1 MPEYFLLSFL
11 LISNFVISCK
21 KSTYGSVR
29 VLVFSCNSAEK
40 LICNEFSISCEY
52 VSIKPV
58 LEAYGFELIDD
69 KRMRIIEQIKVAV
82 IELVHYNDN
91 SSKTNLSDYLTDKCH
106 HDYSFLSK
114 LFSEVNGISI
124 ERYYIIQK
132 IERIKELLV
141 YDELSI
147 SEIADKLNY
156 SSAAHLS
163 TQFRNMTGISPS
175 QFKRLK
181 GHKLKPLDEV

>member
-1 MPEYFLLSFL
+1 MVCNRCIMVVTEALKRMGFTPLSVEL
-11 LISNFVISCK
+11 GTAILQEPIN
-21 KSTYGSVR
+21 
-29 VLVFSCNSAEK
+29 AE
-40 LICNEFSISCEY
+40 ERAT
-52 VSIKPV
+52 IKPV

-114 LFSEVNGISI
+114 LFSEVNGI
-124 ERYYIIQK
+124 R

>member
-1 MPEYFLLSFL
+1 M
-11 LISNFVISCK
+11 
-21 KSTYGSVR
+21 
-29 VLVFSCNSAEK
+29 
-40 LICNEFSISCEY
+40 
-52 VSIKPV
+52 
-58 LEAYGFELIDD
+58 
-69 KRMRIIEQIKVAV
+69 
-82 IELVHYNDN
+82 
-91 SSKTNLSDYLTDKCH
+91 DKCH

-181 GHKLKPLDEV
+181 EHKLKPLDEV

>member
-1 MPEYFLLSFL
+1 MVCNRCIMVVTEALKRMGFTPLSVEL
-11 LISNFVISCK
+11 GTAILQEPIN
-21 KSTYGSVR
+21 
-29 VLVFSCNSAEK
+29 AE
-40 LICNEFSISCEY
+40 ERAA
-52 VSIKPV
+52 IKPV
-58 LEAYGFELIDD
+58 LEAYGF
-69 KRMRIIEQIKVAV
+69 
-82 IELVHYNDN
+82 ELVHYNDN

-181 GHKLKPLDEV
+181 GYKLKPLDEV

>member
-1 MPEYFLLSFL
+1 MVVTEALKRMGFTPLSVEL
-11 LISNFVISCK
+11 GTAILQEPIN
-21 KSTYGSVR
+21 
-29 VLVFSCNSAEK
+29 AE
-40 LICNEFSISCEY
+40 ERA
-52 VSIKPV
+52 VIKPV

-82 IELVHYNDN
+82 IELVHDN

-156 SSAAHLS
+156 SSAAHSS

-181 GHKLKPLDEV
+181 GYKLKPLDEV

>member
-1 MPEYFLLSFL
+1 MKSNTIHIKNMVCNRCIMVVTEVLKRMGFTPLSVEL
-11 LISNFVISCK
+11 GTAILQEPIN
-21 KSTYGSVR
+21 
-29 VLVFSCNSAEK
+29 AE
-40 LICNEFSISCEY
+40 ERAT
-52 VSIKPV
+52 IKPV
-58 LEAYGFELIDD
+58 LEEYGFELIDD

-114 LFSEVNGISI
+114 LFSEVNDISI
-124 ERYYIIQK
+124 ERYYIFQK
-132 IERIKELLV
+132 IERIKKLLV

-147 SEIADKLNY
+147 SEIAYKLNY

-163 TQFRNMTGISPS
+163 TQFRNITGISPS

-181 GHKLKPLDEV
+181 EHKLKPLDEV

>member
-1 MPEYFLLSFL
+1 MVCNRCIMVVTEALKRMGFTPLSVEL
-11 LISNFVISCK
+11 GTAILQEPIN
-21 KSTYGSVR
+21 
-29 VLVFSCNSAEK
+29 AE
-40 LICNEFSISCEY
+40 ERAA
-52 VSIKPV
+52 IKPA

-124 ERYYIIQK
+124 EKYYIIQK
-132 IERIKELLV
+132 IEPLAFPAAIFQ
-141 YDELSI
+141 LSGKI
-147 SEIADKLNY
+147 LCFVLNWQSLPSMVILAIIITSPFFFSEP
-156 SSAAHLS
+156 
-163 TQFRNMTGISPS
+163 F
-175 QFKRLK
+175 FK
-181 GHKLKPLDEV
+181 

>member
-1 MPEYFLLSFL
+1 MMKSNIIHIKNMVCNRCIMVVTEALKRMGFTPLSVEL
-11 LISNFVISCK
+11 GTAILQEPIN
-21 KSTYGSVR
+21 
-29 VLVFSCNSAEK
+29 AE
-40 LICNEFSISCEY
+40 ERAA
-52 VSIKPV
+52 IKPA

-124 ERYYIIQK
+124 EKYYIIQK
-132 IERIKELLV
+132 IELV
-141 YDELSI
+141 AHHINFSFNWMGTLSFQRFGNGTGQIIIYEILPAGVEI
-147 SEIADKLNY
+147 SK
-156 SSAAHLS
+156 
-163 TQFRNMTGISPS
+163 
-175 QFKRLK
+175 K
-181 GHKLKPLDEV
+181 

>member
-1 MPEYFLLSFL
+1 MVCNRCTMVVTEALKRMGFTPLSVEL
-11 LISNFVISCK
+11 GTAILQEPIN
-21 KSTYGSVR
+21 
-29 VLVFSCNSAEK
+29 AE
-40 LICNEFSISCEY
+40 ERAA
-52 VSIKPV
+52 IKPV

-91 SSKTNLSDYLTDKCH
+91 SSKINLSDYLTDKCH

-114 LFSEVNGISI
+114 SFSEVNGISI

-147 SEIADKLNY
+147 NEIADKLNY